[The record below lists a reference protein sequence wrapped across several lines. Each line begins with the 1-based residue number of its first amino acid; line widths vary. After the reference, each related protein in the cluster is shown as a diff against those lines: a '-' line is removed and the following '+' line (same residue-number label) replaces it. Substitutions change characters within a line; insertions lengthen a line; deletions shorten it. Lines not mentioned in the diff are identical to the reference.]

1 MPFFTPFPLSR
12 FKPGTRRGPPAAE
25 SDPAAASAARDRP
38 TIILHEIVK
47 YNSIKSSKMFD
58 KPRRCKCEG
67 FLDDRAVRTGLAARA
82 SGPGMGRRAA
92 PAGVGAGAC
101 AAEHGEHLFRM
112 GGSAPGA
119 DGRGVVAHS
128 AQFARCGSAF
138 GASEFVN
145 RHCLPRCL
153 DPFRVVK
160 PEGMHTC
167 ARPPGVE

>member
-1 MPFFTPFPLSR
+1 MDPRRPSR
-12 FKPGTRRGPPAAE
+12 IRQRLRQP
-25 SDPAAASAARDRP
+25 ARDRP

-82 SGPGMGRRAA
+82 SCPGMGRRAA
-92 PAGVGAGAC
+92 SARVGAGAC

-153 DPFRVVK
+153 DPLRVVK